1 MGERSQPE
9 TCFPLLLMAN
19 DTDLEYTLNRS
30 SLSDQVAAVIRDQ
43 VLSGRLR
50 PGELVLQV
58 EWAQRLGVSRMPVRD
73 AIRRLCAEGVLVSTG
88 GNSAQVIEIDPED
101 VRFAYE
107 LSALALSFAA
117 RRAAKRASDDELKE
131 LEGIHADFVNAVQ
144 HGDTARLQRLNWQ
157 FHRAIT
163 RAAHSPQLQAVL
175 RILSIS
181 VPLSS
186 FELIP
191 DWPELALKD
200 HEQVLSAL
208 KHRDASRAAESLLH
222 HVSAVTEPMV
232 SGILSRL
239 KG

>member
-1 MGERSQPE
+1 MVNG
-9 TCFPLLLMAN
+9 TG
-19 DTDLEYTLNRS
+19 DEYTLNRS
-30 SLSDQVAAVIRDQ
+30 SLSDQIAAVIRDQ

-50 PGELVLQV
+50 PGEPVLQV

-88 GNSAQVIEIDPED
+88 GNSAQVIDIDPEG

-117 RRAAKRASDDELKE
+117 KRAATQASEDELME
-131 LEGIHADFVNAVQ
+131 LEEIHADFLSAV
-144 HGDTARLQRLNWQ
+144 HRGDIVQLQRLNWQ

-175 RILSIS
+175 RVLSIS

-200 HEQVLSAL
+200 HEEVLRAL
-208 KHRDASRAAESLLH
+208 KIRDASGAADAMLH

-232 SGILSRL
+232 SGILSRRL
-239 KG
+239 NGQQKDGA